1 MAPQAPDHL
10 GPDGTAVWQIMAD
23 QCQWIAESD
32 RPTMVLLCEKIDRRA
47 DFKARLASSDPVLW
61 TDKGYAYA
69 NPLVGMLSTLEKEI
83 SELLS
88 KLGLTPAD
96 RTRMGVAEVKAQS
109 AFEQML
115 ASKAKRGG

>member
-1 MAPQAPDHL
+1 
-10 GPDGTAVWQIMAD
+10 
-23 QCQWIAESD
+23 
-32 RPTMVLLCEKIDRRA
+32 MVLLCEKIDRRA